1 MSVFVLCFCSHMC
14 VSVWVPPF
22 ENVCPPCIY
31 KETECSSEYSHGA
44 PPPQRA
50 QTEEAGEVKVML
62 LQFMTLPSAI
72 KAPHQLL
79 VHLRC
84 QTKSVFFFFCFL
96 KNTHPIWMQD
106 KKYGKSAAD
115 GGWACSISQPFNG
128 FYCVCI
134 EWWLGLDAFCWLTC
148 AQPFCL

>member
-1 MSVFVLCFCSHMC
+1 MMILAEDEAASLLRVVKWVSLFFVFVATCAL
-14 VSVWVPPF
+14 VWVPPF
-22 ENVCPPCIY
+22 ENVCPPCVY

-84 QTKSVFFFFCFL
+84 QQNLCVCFFVFL
-96 KNTHPIWMQD
+96 KTHIQSECRTKNM
-106 KKYGKSAAD
+106 GKVPLMVGGHAAYH
-115 GGWACSISQPFNG
+115 SH
-128 FYCVCI
+128 
-134 EWWLGLDAFCWLTC
+134 LMAFTVF
-148 AQPFCL
+148 A